1 MKVNIPGQTELNL
14 KKVVLDLNGMLAV
27 HGKVVN
33 GVSQRIRALKDKGL
47 RFVLFSGDTRGNA
60 KSIADILNIE
70 FIAAGTSEEKAREIE
85 KLNPETCV
93 AIGNGLID
101 LMKIKKAKLGIVT
114 LQAEGVHTKTL
125 MEADI
130 IVPSINDA
138 LDLLI
143 DEKNLIATLRK

>member
-85 KLNPETCV
+85 KLNPET
-93 AIGNGLID
+93 
-101 LMKIKKAKLGIVT
+101 
-114 LQAEGVHTKTL
+114 
-125 MEADI
+125 
-130 IVPSINDA
+130 
-138 LDLLI
+138 
-143 DEKNLIATLRK
+143 